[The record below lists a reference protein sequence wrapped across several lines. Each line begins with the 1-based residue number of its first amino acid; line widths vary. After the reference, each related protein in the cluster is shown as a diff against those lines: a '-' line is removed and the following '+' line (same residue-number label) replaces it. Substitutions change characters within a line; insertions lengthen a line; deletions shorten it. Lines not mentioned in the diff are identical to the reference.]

1 LFNRNLYGKLKRKAY
16 ILMPLSFHCKL
27 FTSRLREL
35 NKVKFNN
42 LPITYLTILLLIL
55 LESNALFAIDPPRL
69 TGIVQNEKG
78 ESLAEAHIALSP
90 GNIKRA
96 TDKQGRFSVI
106 LPDTGVYTIH
116 ISYLG
121 YRCLL
126 PRPHHIIKDTT
137 IIFPMTL
144 VEVPLP
150 ETTIS
155 SSNLSNRE
163 DRRAIPSIVL
173 NDDQLKSRAGATFVE
188 RLTAIPGVKQMAIG
202 QGAAKP
208 VIRGLAFNR
217 VVVADQDIKQEGQ
230 QWGADHGLEIDPFE
244 VEQTEIIKGPA
255 SLTYGSDAIGG
266 VIRILPAPIPGVNQ
280 LKASGQVLYR
290 SVNESFSQS
299 VSITGRKQKWHFRA
313 RVSNS
318 EFGDYKIPANKFY
331 YNNWWLPIYNQKL
344 KNTAGKEQS
353 LSLQIGTIGA
363 HSQILFSYSLFH
375 NKTGFFAGAHGI
387 PTVSSMD
394 DDGDSRNIDLPY
406 QQVTHHKLL
415 MRYLKIY
422 EHALLTV
429 NTGLQYNLREEHSS
443 PHSHGLQPL
452 PEGTLEL
459 EMKLATIQNTIK
471 YSIHPGSDNEFT
483 IGTDFSYQDNQRGG
497 YYFLLPAF
505 NKTSGALFATF
516 QHHTS
521 NKATI
526 SMGIRGDLAG
536 YAIKSYADPYIY
548 LIIDDSAKA
557 EQYAKRSMG
566 VDRLFTDLSWSFG
579 VSKPFSKD
587 WMFRANI
594 SRSFRLPSAIELAS
608 NGIHHGS
615 FRHELGNKDLP
626 TEKSYQ
632 TDFSVEYSKPSL
644 QWSISPFFSYHPDFI
659 FLNPSGEWSYLPDA
673 GQIWNYT
680 AEEAIRSGLEWQL
693 KWTIKER
700 VTLDFTGDYVYSY
713 SLTSHYPIPLTP
725 PLASSLTAQTDIL
738 NHYWLS
744 KPISFSATLNATS
757 AQNKV
762 ARNEL
767 KTPGYL
773 TVDARISTEIKIGS
787 ANKSSLNV
795 YLSITNLLNNKYY
808 NHLSY
813 YRFLE
818 LPEPARNFQIGIE
831 IKYH

>member
-1 LFNRNLYGKLKRKAY
+1 MNFNK
-16 ILMPLSFHCKL
+16 
-27 FTSRLREL
+27 
-35 NKVKFNN
+35 
-42 LPITYLTILLLIL
+42 LPIALLTLLFLIN
-55 LESNALFAIDPPRL
+55 LEGNTLFAIDPPRL

-78 ESLAEAHIALSP
+78 EFLAEAHIAITP

-96 TDKQGRFSVI
+96 TDAQGRFSVI
-106 LPDTGVYTIH
+106 LPDTGVYTFH
-116 ISYLG
+116 ISFLG
-121 YRCLL
+121 YRCIL
-126 PRPHHIIKDTT
+126 PSPHHITKDTT
-137 IIFPMTL
+137 IVFPMTL
-144 VEVPLP
+144 VEIPLP

-155 SSNLSNRE
+155 SSNLRNRE
-163 DRRAIPSIVL
+163 DRRSITSILL
-173 NDDQLKSRAGATFVE
+173 NDDQLKSKAGATFVE
-188 RLTAIPGVKQMAIG
+188 RLTAIPGVKQIAIG

-266 VIRILPAPIPGVNQ
+266 VIRILPSPIPGVNE
-280 LKASGQVLYR
+280 LKANGQALYR

-299 VSITGRKQKWHFRA
+299 VSVTGRGQKWHFRA
-313 RVSNS
+313 RLSNS
-318 EFGDYKIPANKFY
+318 NFGDYKVPADKFY

-353 LSLQIGTIGA
+353 LSLQLGYIGT
-363 HSQILFSYSLFH
+363 HSQLLFTYSVFH

-387 PTVSSMD
+387 PTISSMN
-394 DDGDSRNIDLPY
+394 DDGDDRNIDLPY

-422 EHALLTV
+422 EHALLTI

-459 EMKLATIQNTIK
+459 AMKLATVQNTIK
-471 YSIHPGSDNEFT
+471 YSIHPGSNNEWN
-483 IGTDFSYQDNQRGG
+483 IGTDISYQDNQRGG

-505 NKTSGALFATF
+505 NRITGALFATY
-516 QHHTS
+516 QRKTS
-521 NKATI
+521 DNTTI
-526 SMGIRGDLAG
+526 SMGIRADLAS
-536 YAIKSYADPYIY
+536 YAIKAYRDPYIY
-548 LIIDDSAKA
+548 QIIKDTVKA
-557 EQYAKRSMG
+557 QEYAQRSQG
-566 VDRLFTDLSWSFG
+566 VDRFFGDVSWSIG
-579 VSKPFSKD
+579 LSKPFLD
-587 WMFRANI
+587 HWILRANL
-594 SRSFRLPSAIELAS
+594 SRSFRLPSAIELSS

-632 TDFSVEYSKPSL
+632 LDFALEYSNEAITCSF
-644 QWSISPFFSYHPDFI
+644 SPFFSYHPDFI

-673 GQIWNYT
+673 GQVWNYT
-680 AEEAIRSGLEWQL
+680 AEEAIRSGVEWQFNWKL
-693 KWTIKER
+693 NNFIAF
-700 VTLDFTGDYVYSY
+700 DFSGDYVYSY
-713 SLTSHYPIPLTP
+713 SLSSHYPIPLTP
-725 PLASSLTAQTDIL
+725 PLSSSLTVHSDLVKKA
-738 NHYWLS
+738 WLS
-744 KPISFSATLNATS
+744 KPLSFAATLNATS
-757 AQNKV
+757 SQNNV

-773 TVDARISTEIKIGS
+773 TVDARLSS
-787 ANKSSLNV
+787 AIQINKGKKSSLNV
-795 YLSITNLLNNKYY
+795 YLSVTNLLNNKYY

-818 LPEPARNFQIGIE
+818 LPEPARNFQIGLE
-831 IKYH
+831 FNYR